1 MTGALVALGVILAL
15 LVGKLYC
22 EWRHYQR
29 IVQDPLRIKDS
40 ER

>member
-1 MTGALVALGVILAL
+1 MTGILIAGGVILLIL
-15 LVGKLYC
+15 LGKLGC

-29 IVQDPLRIKDS
+29 ILRDPLRIKDS